1 MDGAPFP
8 RTIPLMR
15 AIVLVGGEGTRLR
28 PLTWRTPKALVPILG
43 RPLLEHLLLNLRQHG
58 VDSVTLAMTRRSE
71 AIRDAFGDG
80 SALGITLD
88 YAYEDVPLG
97 SGGAIGSIAS
107 TWRTATGAPW
117 DETFIVVNGDVIT
130 DLDVSAMIENHR
142 AKHAV
147 LSLSLHEVEDPSP
160 FGVVDIDSDGRIHRF
175 VEKPAIE
182 DAPSRLINAGT
193 WIFEPRLVGMLD
205 PVTFHR
211 VEDSLFPTLCE
222 ANQPVYGFHR
232 QAYWADVGNP
242 DALLRV
248 NLDMAAGRVASP
260 AAKPTAPG
268 VYLDE
273 TATVEA
279 GATIEGPAVIGPGCV
294 IRAGATVARS
304 LLWDGVTVDA
314 DASITDSILAT
325 GVTIGRGAQV
335 DHSVVAHE
343 ATIQP
348 LTSLQG
354 ERINPDGHPAT
365 AQPAAGTGT
374 P

>member
-1 MDGAPFP
+1 M
-8 RTIPLMR
+8 
-15 AIVLVGGEGTRLR
+15 GGEGTRLR

-71 AIRDAFGDG
+71 AIREAFGDG
-80 SALGITLD
+80 SALGLALD

-107 TWRTATGAPW
+107 TWRTAEGGPW

-130 DLDVSAMIENHR
+130 DLDVSAMVANHR
-142 AKHAV
+142 TKRAV

-160 FGVVDIDSDGRIHRF
+160 FGVVDIDTDGRIHRF

-193 WIFEPRLVGMLD
+193 WIFEPRLIGMLD
-205 PVTFHR
+205 PTTFHR
-211 VEDSLFPTLCE
+211 VEDSLFPTLCAAGE
-222 ANQPVYGFHR
+222 PVYGFH
-232 QAYWADVGNP
+232 QQVYWADVGNP

-248 NLDMAAGRVASP
+248 NLDMAAGRVVSP

-273 TATVEA
+273 TATVEV
-279 GATIEGPAVIGPGCV
+279 GATIEAPAVIGPDCT
-294 IRAGATVARS
+294 IRTGAKIARS

-314 DASITDSILAT
+314 ESSITDSILAT
-325 GVTIGRGAQV
+325 GVTVGRGAQI
-335 DHSVVAHE
+335 DHSVVAHG

-348 LTSLQG
+348 LTALHR
-354 ERINPDGHPAT
+354 ERIDPDERPAST
-365 AQPAAGTGT
+365 QPAAGTGT